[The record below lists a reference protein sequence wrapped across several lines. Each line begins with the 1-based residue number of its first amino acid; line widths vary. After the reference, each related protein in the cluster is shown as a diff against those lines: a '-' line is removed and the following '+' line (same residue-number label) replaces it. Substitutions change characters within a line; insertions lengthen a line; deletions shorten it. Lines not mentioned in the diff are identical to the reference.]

1 MGDKNCSQ
9 LPNVLIVGPQK
20 TGSTALA
27 SFLGH
32 HPLLVANK
40 DNPVTFEEV
49 QFFSDDQNYQKGIEW
64 LVLFVCMYI

>member
-9 LPNVLIVGPQK
+9 LPNFLIVGPQK

-32 HPLLVANK
+32 HPLLVANE
-40 DNPVTFEEV
+40 DNPMTFEEV
-49 QFFSDDQNYQKGIEW
+49 QFFSDDQNYQKGIQW
-64 LVLFVCMYI
+64 SVLI